1 MSEFIQIVMLLGT
14 VAAVVLLSI
23 ILCRLRRESSDGAE
37 KILRDEL
44 RAGRGESQ
52 EASRELREELGR
64 GLKDGNDSLTKSLA
78 ENSKVQS
85 AQLEGFAKKLEDL
98 SESNRRAIDQ
108 VRENLEQRVKELRE
122 GNEKKLEEMRKT
134 VDEKLHE
141 TLEKRLGESFKLV
154 SERLENV
161 QKGLGEMQ
169 TLASGV
175 GDLQLYLIHI

>member
-14 VAAVVLLSI
+14 VAAVVLLII

-52 EASRELREELGR
+52 KASRELREELGR

-108 VRENLEQRVKELRE
+108 VREL
-122 GNEKKLEEMRKT
+122 
-134 VDEKLHE
+134 
-141 TLEKRLGESFKLV
+141 S
-154 SERLENV
+154 
-161 QKGLGEMQ
+161 
-169 TLASGV
+169 
-175 GDLQLYLIHI
+175 LIHI